1 MKTYESLVE
10 EISAER
16 LAQLRAKGKGAAA
29 EAKMK
34 HDGLKEKGKTETKVK
49 TSSNTP
55 PRTTRSVSSSTRST
69 PSSPKDDSSRQRSSM
84 GYKPKQVDNAKAR
97 EIAKNM
103 MNDNRPFNRGPAP
116 TGASPGKDG
125 KTTNVMKGEPM
136 SKAKPSPKKTKSR
149 WKFWED
155 YRDRLLEATTGDL
168 RQMGATPA
176 QIAKLKQRREK
187 RGFGFDRGD
196 DRAGKKTPTS
206 KPKALPAAAD
216 KGSAIVRQ
224 KQGGTGKEA
233 IGGNRKVGGAIP
245 QPKPDNTKGPGS
257 KTYDRAQ
264 PGLKGGP
271 LSTKVKPE
279 PKPKRKS
286 VFRDAIKQGAT
297 GGLMGGSENDRR
309 EAKRKLGN
317 KIGTGIRN
325 APGKALGAAGK
336 AVGSV
341 ANSARGTIQDK
352 GEKMQD
358 AKVTPVKRGLYNP

>member
-1 MKTYESLVE
+1 MRTYEKFIIEKEFSPRGE
-10 EISAER
+10 G
-16 LAQLRAKGKGAAA
+16 LRAKMRAQKEGKSSSQHAA
-29 EAKMK
+29 E
-34 HDGLKEKGKTETKVK
+34 V
-49 TSSNTP
+49 
-55 PRTTRSVSSSTRST
+55 
-69 PSSPKDDSSRQRSSM
+69 
-84 GYKPKQVDNAKAR
+84 
-97 EIAKNM
+97 AKNM
-103 MNDNRPFNRGPAP
+103 MIQNEPKQQV
-116 TGASPGKDG
+116 TTELKY
-125 KTTNVMKGEPM
+125 KTPKELEKAQKRNQKADKKTAKK
-136 SKAKPSPKKTKSR
+136 KAKKEVRKQLLDIKQSNSDAYVRNSYKNEEVMTYKTFDD
-149 WKFWED
+149 W
-155 YRDRLLEATTGDL
+155 LQEATTGDL

-216 KGSAIVRQ
+216 KGSAIVRA
-224 KQGGTGKEA
+224 KNRDTKTGKEA
-233 IGGNRKVGGAIP
+233 IGAPRVSGPGVKS
-245 QPKPDNTKGPGS
+245 PGS
-257 KTYDRAQ
+257 KTYSSVSKPKPKPYSTDGAKPVDRKPIDKSSA
-264 PGLKGGP
+264 
-271 LSTKVKPE
+271 LSTKVKPD
-279 PKPKRKS
+279 KPKRKS

-358 AKVTPVKRGLYNP
+358 AKVTPVKRGIYNP